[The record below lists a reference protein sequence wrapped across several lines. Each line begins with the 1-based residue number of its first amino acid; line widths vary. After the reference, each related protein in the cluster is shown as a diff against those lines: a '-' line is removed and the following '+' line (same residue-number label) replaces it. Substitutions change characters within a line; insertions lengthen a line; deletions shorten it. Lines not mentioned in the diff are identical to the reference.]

1 MLLAAMAPDDLD
13 RLLEGLPLPA
23 YTAKTITSA
32 RALRRELAAVR
43 RQGIAYDDCE
53 LDDDVRC
60 IALPVRDFAG
70 RCVGAIGISGP
81 VRSEEHTSELQSL
94 MRIPYAVFCLK
105 KKRDRQKLYERTL
118 QPQH

>member
-23 YTAKTITSA
+23 YTAKTITSE

-70 RCVGAIGISGP
+70 RCVGAIGI
-81 VRSEEHTSELQSL
+81 RSEERRVGKECASTGSTRGPAYPDTTTKHTAKQLQHE
-94 MRIPYAVFCLK
+94 K
-105 KKRDRQKLYERTL
+105 K
-118 QPQH
+118 QH

>member
-81 VRSEEHTSELQSL
+81 VWRMSRPAKIGRASGRERGCQS
-94 MRIPYAVFCLK
+94 V
-105 KKRDRQKLYERTL
+105 
-118 QPQH
+118 

>member
-1 MLLAAMAPDDLD
+1 MRIRDWRSDVCSSDL
-13 RLLEGLPLPA
+13 
-23 YTAKTITSA
+23 ITSA

-81 VRSEEHTSELQSL
+81 VWRMSRQAMAEKAQRLRTAAAALSHRPGCACRSEERRVGKESG
-94 MRIPYAVFCLK
+94 R
-105 KKRDRQKLYERTL
+105 
-118 QPQH
+118 